1 MEKENQGSYL
11 DAELRSILGDQYES
25 WVFLRTINKR
35 NKLQARLP
43 FSTRVK

>member
-1 MEKENQGSYL
+1 MEQEKKGSYL
-11 DAELRSILGDQYES
+11 DAELRNILGDHYNE